1 VAVPINEFG
10 PDGTQAPP
18 PPRLYPDPLA
28 GLVTAD
34 KFVAPQWTS
43 LRSRVA
49 VPTPPEPTE
58 ELRQAVW
65 SQMQQEQ
72 RRPRGRAQQRA
83 PQPAHQ
89 YAVQQF
95 APTYQMSA
103 QQQQQQQQQPAKQ
116 TSGVAA
122 FLGCLVV
129 IGFFV
134 LVLVSILGAIFS

>member
-1 VAVPINEFG
+1 MPINEFG

-18 PPRLYPDPLA
+18 PPKLYPDPLA

-34 KFVAPQWTS
+34 SFVAPQWTS
-43 LRSRVA
+43 LSSRVA
-49 VPTPPEPTE
+49 VPTPPAPTE
-58 ELRQAVW
+58 EARQAVW

-72 RRPRGRAQQRA
+72 RRPRGRAQRA

-103 QQQQQQQQQPAKQ
+103 PQQQQQQQQPATQ

-122 FLGCLVV
+122 FIGCLLV

-134 LVLVSILGAIFS
+134 LVLLGILGAIFS